1 MLLWNA
7 GMQKLI
13 TASPTLAGR
22 PEFRRIMTLKG
33 LDVMATRLWFDKRVE
48 TRFPSNVLS
57 GFEESTGGTFFNL
70 NQLQAGPPDSFM
82 HFWGTRPASSDHATC
97 SMSHV
102 AHGGT
107 VWASCFPVS
116 QQGQLDDLMSASA
129 ASISGIA

>member
-82 HFWGTRPASSDHATC
+82 QFWGTRPASSVIMQPAAC
-97 SMSHV
+97 LMLRMEGQS
-102 AHGGT
+102 GLR
-107 VWASCFPVS
+107 AS
-116 QQGQLDDLMSASA
+116 LSASKA
-129 ASISGIA
+129 NWMT